1 MYFVSDSKVVLWI
14 AYISWQCIKF
24 PKQERGN
31 ILTRCKHTHLLE
43 CLWGTDLFWCSERFC
58 RTRVSNIFL
67 KGKKL
72 YINEII
78 FFNFFSKLCQFY
90 NFTRFTRF
98 TRFKILLILRKEN
111 NYNLHRYLFVFYNQI
126 KLFYAGVSFA

>member
-1 MYFVSDSKVVLWI
+1 MYFVSDSKVVLWV

-67 KGKKL
+67 KGKKNC
-72 YINEII
+72 ISMKSFSFI
-78 FFNFFSKLCQFY
+78 FSLNCV
-90 NFTRFTRF
+90 NFTILLDF
-98 TRFKILLILRKEN
+98 FKILLILRKEN

>member
-1 MYFVSDSKVVLWI
+1 MLEKYNSKVVLWI

-67 KGKKL
+67 KGKKNCISMKSFSL
-72 YINEII
+72 I
-78 FFNFFSKLCQFY
+78 FSLNFV
-90 NFTRFTRF
+90 NFTILLDF
-98 TRFKILLILRKEN
+98 FKILLLLRKEN